1 MRDISLHILDI
12 AENSIR
18 AGSSLV
24 RIGLHADKERD
35 ELKLVIGD
43 NGCGMSKEL
52 LSRVKSPFTTSRTT
66 RKVGLG
72 IPLLAANCE
81 ATGGRLDIESE
92 IGKGTTLTAVFQF
105 SHIDRPPLGDIAE
118 TLATLTIMNP
128 SVDFV
133 FSAKYN
139 EAFDYDTRQI
149 KAALGDVPVT
159 QPDVMTFIREY
170 LKEGIKQV
178 FGGNEI

>member
-18 AGSSLV
+18 AGSTLISISMAV
-24 RIGLHADKERD
+24 DKAND
-35 ELKLVIGD
+35 DLVIMIDD
-43 NGCGMSKEL
+43 NGSGMSKEML
-52 LSRVKSPFTTSRTT
+52 EHVKSPFTTSRTT

-72 IPLLAANCE
+72 IPLLTASCE
-81 ATGGRLDIESE
+81 ASGGHLDIASE
-92 IGKGTTLTAVFQF
+92 PGKGTKLTAHLGY

-128 SVDFV
+128 SIDFA
-133 FSAKYN
+133 FSAN
-139 EAFDYDTRQI
+139 SVEVFEYDTRQI
-149 KAALGDVPVT
+149 KATLGEVPVT
-159 QPDVMTFIREY
+159 HPDVMAFIREY
-170 LKEGIKQV
+170 LQEGIQQV

>member
-18 AGSSLV
+18 AGSTLVSISLIV
-24 RIGLHADKERD
+24 DKQND
-35 ELKLVIGD
+35 ELVIVIDD
-43 NGCGMSKEL
+43 NGSGMSKEML
-52 LSRVKSPFTTSRTT
+52 ERVKSPFTTSRTT

-72 IPLLAANCE
+72 IPLFTANCE
-81 ATGGRLDIESE
+81 ATGGHLDIESE
-92 IGKGTTLTAVFQF
+92 MRKGTKLTARLGLN
-105 SHIDRPPLGDIAE
+105 HIDRPPLGDIAE

-128 SVDFV
+128 SIDFT
-133 FSAKYN
+133 FSAKSG
-139 EAFDYDTRQI
+139 EAFEYDTRQI

-159 QPDVMTFIREY
+159 HPDVMVFIREY
-170 LKEGIKQV
+170 LQEGIQQV